1 MFDEKLYSLTVINA
15 EESIRRAETAINSA
29 NSNVVKW
36 GHSIVRAFCQRAI
49 EWRSIAVHVEI
60 MGHETNEFEVC
71 SCGLRL
77 HGKSI
82 DKAVGHLDAQQQP
95 TKLFVRNF
103 EIYHYEVV
111 CQGRRVRR
119 RFKNI
124 ETRMDAG
131 RTKSGPTREPLENTV
146 SLLDDNSSADFES

>member
-36 GHSIVRAFCQRAI
+36 GHSMVRAFCRRAI
-49 EWRSIAVHVEI
+49 EWRSLGVHVEI

-77 HGKSI
+77 LGKSI

-95 TKLFVRNF
+95 TKLFIRKVEF
-103 EIYHYEVV
+103 YHYEVV
-111 CQGRRVRR
+111 CQECGVRSKV
-119 RFKNI
+119 FKARNV
-124 ETRMDAG
+124 ERMDEC
-131 RTKSGPTREPLENTV
+131 R
-146 SLLDDNSSADFES
+146 SALCHCVG

>member
-1 MFDEKLYSLTVINA
+1 MDATKGGLKFDERLYSLTVINA
-15 EESIRRAETAINSA
+15 EESIRGAETAINSA

-36 GHSIVRAFCQRAI
+36 GYSMVRAFCRRAI
-49 EWRSIAVHVEI
+49 ERRSAGVHVEI

-77 HGKSI
+77 LGKSI

-103 EIYHYEVV
+103 EFYHYEVV
-111 CQGRRVRR
+111 CQECGVLAML
-119 RFKNI
+119 F
-124 ETRMDAG
+124 TLT
-131 RTKSGPTREPLENTV
+131 TKKSARQAV
-146 SLLDDNSSADFES
+146 SELNHNRNCHE

>member
-1 MFDEKLYSLTVINA
+1 MFDGKLCSLAVIKA

-36 GHSIVRAFCQRAI
+36 GHSMVRAFCRRAI
-49 EWRSIAVHVEI
+49 EWRSLGVHVEI

-77 HGKSI
+77 LGKSI

-95 TKLFVRNF
+95 TKLFIRKVEF
-103 EIYHYEVV
+103 YHYEVV
-111 CQGRRVRR
+111 CQECGVRSKV
-119 RFKNI
+119 FKARNV
-124 ETRMDAG
+124 ERMDEC
-131 RTKSGPTREPLENTV
+131 R
-146 SLLDDNSSADFES
+146 SALCHCVG